1 MVLLCTAVFSSRLDL
16 PIVGRAC
23 DSRGSVYVNEHLKGT
38 FPIDRARIRPG
49 DHKVGQLACTDA
61 AETMRDLDI
70 SLVLD
75 VGANR
80 GQYAS
85 ELRKRGYRKRI
96 VSFEPIENAFRQL
109 DAAFAGD
116 AAHERLKLALGE
128 QNDERE
134 MFVSQNLVSSSL
146 LPMTALCVE
155 AHPAT
160 ACSRQ
165 ERVSVERLDQLMPR
179 LASRSDRVYLKV
191 DAQGYEYQILQGAMG
206 CLDDIAAVEIEFSTR
221 PLYAGQALMPEV
233 WSLLTQAG
241 FTPAWIERGPRHP
254 QSNSILQFDGLFA
267 RSTGER
273 TQ

>member
-1 MVLLCTAVFSSRLDL
+1 MRKLGAFAQSIAQTCGLEVTRSANTLAEMRRRLL
-16 PIVGRAC
+16 
-23 DSRGSVYVNEHLKGT
+23 H
-38 FPIDRARIRPG
+38 
-49 DHKVGQLACTDA
+49 
-61 AETMRDLDI
+61 DLDI

-85 ELRKRGYRKRI
+85 ELRKSGYRKRI

-128 QNDERE
+128 ETDERE
-134 MFVSQNLVSSSL
+134 MFVSQNLRASSL

-155 AHPAT
+155 TNPAT
-160 ACSRQ
+160 ACDRQ
-165 ERVSVERLDQLMPR
+165 ERVSIERLDHLLPT

-191 DAQGYEYQILQGAMG
+191 DAQGYEYQILKGAKG

-221 PLYAGQALMPEV
+221 PLYEGQALMPEV
-233 WSLLTQAG
+233 WTLLTQAG
-241 FTPAWIERGPRHP
+241 FIPAWIERGPRHP
-254 QSNSILQFDGLFA
+254 KSNFILQFDGLFV
-267 RSTGER
+267 RNTGER
-273 TQ
+273 MQ